1 MTGEKFGDHGFF
13 AKSGNFAHD
22 KEDELTRSHA
32 RRQMK
37 TLIRLASAIHAVITA
52 LFVCSALILIVISVN
67 ISFQALLHDSF
78 TSSGAQGVIEAIGLL
93 SVAVVAVQIAQ
104 TVAEEEIIRT
114 VHVSA
119 PTRVRRFLSRFM
131 VVIVVALAIEG
142 MVATFKALHENMV
155 LLPHAASILLAVG
168 VLLAGW
174 GVFIRL
180 NRAAEELEPEA
191 MRDAKQEDSK
201 LQ

>member
-1 MTGEKFGDHGFF
+1 
-13 AKSGNFAHD
+13 
-22 KEDELTRSHA
+22 
-32 RRQMK
+32 MK
-37 TLIRLASAIHAVITA
+37 TLIRLSSAIHALITVF
-52 LFVCSALILIVISVN
+52 FVGGALILIVMSVN
-67 ISFQALLHDSF
+67 TGLLALLHDGF
-78 TSSGAQGVIEAIGLL
+78 TAAGAQGVIEAIGLL

-104 TVAEEEIIRT
+104 TIAEEEIIRT

-142 MVATFKALHENMV
+142 MVATFKALHENMAF
-155 LLPHAASILLAVG
+155 LLHAAGILVGVG

-180 NRAAEELEPEA
+180 NRYAEELEPEA
-191 MRDAKQEDSK
+191 MRDAKREDSK

>member
-1 MTGEKFGDHGFF
+1 
-13 AKSGNFAHD
+13 
-22 KEDELTRSHA
+22 
-32 RRQMK
+32 MK
-37 TLIRLASAIHAVITA
+37 TLIRLASLIHAVITVF
-52 LFVCSALILIVISVN
+52 FVCTALALIAISVN
-67 ISFQALLHDSF
+67 IGLQALLHDGF
-78 TSSGAQGVIEAIGLL
+78 TQNGAQGVIEAIGLL

-104 TVAEEEIIRT
+104 TIAEEEIIRSA
-114 VHVSA
+114 HVSA

-142 MVATFKALHENMV
+142 MVATFKALHENMAF
-155 LLPHAASILLAVG
+155 LLHAASILVAVG

-180 NRAAEELEPEA
+180 NRFAEELEPEA
-191 MRDAKQEDSK
+191 MEDAKREDSK

>member
-1 MTGEKFGDHGFF
+1 
-13 AKSGNFAHD
+13 
-22 KEDELTRSHA
+22 
-32 RRQMK
+32 MK

-52 LFVCSALILIVISVN
+52 FFVCSALILIVISVN
-67 ISFQALLHDSF
+67 TGLQALLHDGF

-142 MVATFKALHENMV
+142 MVATFKALHENMM

-191 MRDAKQEDSK
+191 MQDAKREDSK